1 MNDVAARKVICGTIS
16 GLDDPGFLLAVVVLP
31 LLFFGFCYV
40 VTKLFLGDAPLV
52 AEPPGVP
59 SEIPVADDRKGEPS
73 RRNIAVETKE
83 KIGRHAAG
91 ANVEGEA
98 PRHGKEA
105 FRA

>member
-1 MNDVAARKVICGTIS
+1 MNDMAAGKVILGTIS

-40 VTKLFLGDAPLV
+40 LTKRVLGDAPLV
-52 AEPPGVP
+52 AKPPGVP
-59 SEIPVADDRKGEPS
+59 SEIPPADDRKGEPS

-83 KIGRHAAG
+83 KIGRHAG
-91 ANVEGEA
+91 GGHIEGEA
-98 PRHGKEA
+98 SQHGKGA